1 MKATAGTTP
10 ADAPQPLEAEMKKPL
25 NAPPIRIADEPASD
39 DLAFGADLQEEGARD
54 RQFVTALARGLEVL
68 RCFSADVRFLGHQE
82 IVRQTGLPKATVSRL
97 LHTLAKMGYLDYS
110 EERSK
115 YHLGTGVLSLGY
127 SLLTNMALL
136 KIARPHMQELADY
149 SHAATSIGAR
159 DRLSMVY
166 LENCRCTSTTFTLG
180 LEAGARI
187 PLATTA
193 MGRALLCGLPEAER
207 EHLLDHIRHH
217 HQADWPQIK
226 AGIEQSL
233 RDFQRWGFCFSLGD
247 WRQDV
252 NAVAV
257 PMKPV
262 AGSGVMAFNCG
273 GPSFLLRRHMLEDD
287 LGPRL
292 VSMVRNIETEAA
304 RH

>member
-1 MKATAGTTP
+1 MKELIQPFTT
-10 ADAPQPLEAEMKKPL
+10 
-25 NAPPIRIADEPASD
+25 
-39 DLAFGADLQEEGARD
+39 DLAANRLNNNLEFGTIEQREDAKD

-68 RCFSADVRFLGHQE
+68 RCFSPEDRYLGHQD
-82 IVRQTGLPKATVSRL
+82 IVRKTGLPKATISRL
-97 LHTLAKMGYLDYS
+97 VHTLAKIGYLSYS
-110 EERSK
+110 KELGK

-127 SLLTNMALL
+127 SLLSNMTIL
-136 KIARPHMQELADY
+136 KIARPYMQELADY
-149 SHAATSIGAR
+149 SHAASSIGAR

-166 LENCRCTSTTFTLG
+166 LESCRCTDTTFTLG

-193 MGRALLCGLPEAER
+193 MGKALLCTLPDAER
-207 EHLLDHIRHH
+207 DYLLDHIRRHNV
-217 HQADWPQIK
+217 QEWPRTK

-233 RDFQRWGFCFSLGD
+233 KDFEKWGFCFSLGD

-257 PMKPV
+257 AMKPV
-262 AGSGVMAFNCG
+262 TGTGPLAFNCG

-292 VSMVRNIETEAA
+292 VNMVRNIEAELASHIT
-304 RH
+304 